1 MKTWMTKNKG
11 VTIVLAV
18 AIAALGIAMVA
29 GPTIWAAIL
38 RAHGF

>member
-1 MKTWMTKNKG
+1 MTKNKG

-18 AIAALGIAMVA
+18 VITALGIALVA
-29 GPTIWAAIL
+29 GPTIWSMIL